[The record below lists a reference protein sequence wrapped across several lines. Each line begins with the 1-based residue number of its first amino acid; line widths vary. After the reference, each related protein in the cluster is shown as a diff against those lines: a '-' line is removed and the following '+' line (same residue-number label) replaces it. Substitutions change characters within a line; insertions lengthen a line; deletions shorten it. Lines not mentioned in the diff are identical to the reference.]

1 MKRYTEHSS
10 SSVNDMGLE
19 NRQKP
24 VPSKLTVSSTK
35 RIVTNRTEDE
45 EVLKTTTGKKSVP
58 TTKEKATK
66 GLKRNLKNWEA
77 FMEEDDNDIALTGL
91 AFDMELDLDIE
102 AELPTHSSRANKTTK
117 RNSSAG

>member
-24 VPSKLTVSSTK
+24 VPSKLTVSATK
-35 RIVTNRTEDE
+35 RVVTNRTEDE

-58 TTKEKATK
+58 TTKVKATK

-77 FMEEDDNDIALTGL
+77 FMEEDDDDIAVTGL
-91 AFDMELDLDIE
+91 AFDMELDLDME
-102 AELPTHSSRANKTTK
+102 AELPNRNRTDKNNK
-117 RNSSAG
+117 RHSSAG